1 MFIVI
6 IMTIIIILFVVLQ
19 CLLCHFTSPERA
31 SENIEMYTTNGVVVQ
46 VIPNDE
52 IIIDVTYV

>member
-6 IMTIIIILFVVLQ
+6 IMIIILYIVLQ

-52 IIIDVTYV
+52 IIIDVIDV